1 MSVIVNALPASKT
14 VSDLLTYEDYKTFP
28 DNDGIRKE
36 IIEGELFMS
45 PAPSI
50 KHQLVSQELFVLFYN
65 YVKKN
70 KSGRTFYAPCDIIFS
85 DINVVQPDL
94 IYLSKEKYEILT
106 DSNIQ
111 GAPDLII
118 EILSPSNKEN
128 DRIFK
133 KHMYEK
139 FGVKEYW
146 VVDPE
151 NEKLEI
157 WELKNNKYQLA
168 IKAGNNQVVESP
180 SLKGLRV
187 NLSAVFND

>member
-94 IYLSKEKYEILT
+94 IYLSKEKYQILT